1 MNDVHDVPIG
11 PVTATIES
19 RPDGSML
26 VRATE
31 PPPACDARL
40 TDRLHHWAAHA
51 PERAFLAERD
61 GTGAWRRL
69 SFAEAEAQSRR
80 IGAALLARNLSAER
94 PIAILSGNDTEQG
107 LLALAAMRAGIP
119 FAPISP
125 AYSLISGD
133 FAKLRAI
140 LALLTPGLVFVARA
154 APFARAIAAAV
165 PPGVEI
171 VATSGTLPDRVVTPF
186 TALLEGGDEEALATA
201 EAATGP
207 DTIAKILFTSGST
220 GQPKGV
226 INTQAMLCAN
236 QAMLRHWLP
245 FVAEEPPVLVDWL
258 PWHHTFGG
266 NHNFGFALANGGT
279 LHIDHGKPVPGG
291 IDETIRNLK
300 EIAPTIYFNVPK
312 GFEELV
318 IRMRD
323 DDALRRNFF
332 SRLSINFYAGASLPA
347 HVAEG
352 LDALARRTIG
362 KRILMMTGLGA
373 TETAPAALVCSKETA
388 RPGRVGLP
396 LPGLELK
403 LVPNA
408 GKLEARIKG
417 PTVTPGYW
425 RNPEQTAKAFDAEG
439 FYCFGDALKFADPTD
454 IRQGFVF
461 DGRVSED
468 FKLATGTW
476 VSVGP
481 LRAGL
486 IAAFAPLV
494 RDAVIA
500 GHDRDDVTALIF
512 PDMAAC
518 RAALGA
524 EGAGLDDAALLAHPA
539 LRARFAARL
548 AALRAEATGSSN
560 RVQRLMLLA
569 EPPSLD
575 ASEITDKGSINQ
587 RAVLARRAALVE
599 ALYAEPPSPAAIL
612 PGDPTGDMR

>member
-1 MNDVHDVPIG
+1 
-11 PVTATIES
+11 
-19 RPDGSML
+19 
-26 VRATE
+26 
-31 PPPACDARL
+31 
-40 TDRLHHWAAHA
+40 
-51 PERAFLAERD
+51 
-61 GTGAWRRL
+61 
-69 SFAEAEAQSRR
+69 
-80 IGAALLARNLSAER
+80 
-94 PIAILSGNDTEQG
+94 
-107 LLALAAMRAGIP
+107 
-119 FAPISP
+119 
-125 AYSLISGD
+125 
-133 FAKLRAI
+133 
-140 LALLTPGLVFVARA
+140 
-154 APFARAIAAAV
+154 
-165 PPGVEI
+165 
-171 VATSGTLPDRVVTPF
+171 
-186 TALLEGGDEEALATA
+186 
-201 EAATGP
+201 
-207 DTIAKILFTSGST
+207 
-220 GQPKGV
+220 
-226 INTQAMLCAN
+226 
-236 QAMLRHWLP
+236 
-245 FVAEEPPVLVDWL
+245 
-258 PWHHTFGG
+258 
-266 NHNFGFALANGGT
+266 
-279 LHIDHGKPVPGG
+279 
-291 IDETIRNLK
+291 
-300 EIAPTIYFNVPK
+300 
-312 GFEELV
+312 
-318 IRMRD
+318 
-323 DDALRRNFF
+323 
-332 SRLSINFYAGASLPA
+332 
-347 HVAEG
+347 
-352 LDALARRTIG
+352 
-362 KRILMMTGLGA
+362 MMTGLGA